1 MDGTAGWRVVVSGE
15 VRERTD
21 LATWLLEQ
29 VAEDE
34 RVAETGQSACVHL
47 DFCDDEAREYD
58 EAFGFE
64 NGPTRWRAEC
74 DTKRRIIAMF
84 PISAPKTDGEG
95 NFEGFQSRD
104 CGEHRT
110 VGGRA
115 WCHDCGEWC
124 YPDAP
129 CVRCHGVSD
138 VLRLMAL
145 PYRDRPGYVE
155 DWSPDGR

>member
-1 MDGTAGWRVVVSGE
+1 VSGE
-15 VRERTD
+15 VREQTD

-29 VAEDE
+29 LAVDE
-34 RVAETGQSACVHL
+34 EIVGRNLGMAGLTDDGDFPDYRTYDGPHL
-47 DFCDDEAREYD
+47 EAADAYLSR
-58 EAFGFE
+58 FS
-64 NGPTRWRAEC
+64 PKRMSAEC

-84 PISAPKTDGEG
+84 PTSAPKTDGEG

-155 DWSPDGR
+155 SWSPDGR